1 MIPAARRLA
10 LLAAAV
16 AGFFL
21 PRLLGAVA
29 PGVPV
34 VGALVVMAIF
44 AVMAYGLDIVV
55 TDLGEVSLAHPVFF
69 AAGAYATGLL
79 ATRAGFGAWGTLA
92 GAVLAAAAI
101 AAVLGLLTLRL
112 REFVFSLVTYAAS
125 VVAAA
130 VAHNWDFLGGSD
142 GIVGV
147 PQFDL
152 SVGPLALAARNDADL
167 WPYAYALLLL
177 VLYLVARFRR
187 SRLGVSAAMAH
198 LNPRLATMSG
208 IDTGRVRLV
217 VFVLSAPV
225 TALAGWLY
233 AYQRAYVGP
242 DLFESYFLVLMLTA
256 VVVVGKR
263 LLLGPL
269 LGMALVLGQERF
281 FSFGGDVDAIVLGG
295 ALVVVLAFFPGG
307 LAGAWALL
315 FRRRAAV
322 ATPAPAAA
330 VRQH

>member
-1 MIPAARRLA
+1 MTPAVRGLGMV
-10 LLAAAV
+10 AAAV
-16 AGFFL
+16 AGSFL
-21 PRLLGAVA
+21 PALLGAVA

-34 VGALVVMAIF
+34 TGALVVIAIF

-55 TDLGEVSLAHPVFF
+55 TDLGEVSLAHTVFF

-79 ATRAGFGAWGTLA
+79 ATRAGLGAWGTLA
-92 GAVLAAAAI
+92 GAVLAAAVI

-152 SVGPLALAARNDADL
+152 SFGSLALVARNDAEL

-177 VLYLVARFRR
+177 VLYFVARFRR
-187 SRLGVSAAMAH
+187 SRLGILAAMAH

-208 IDTGRVRLV
+208 IDTKRVRLA

-269 LGMALVLGQERF
+269 VGMALVLGQERF

-295 ALVVVLAFFPGG
+295 ALIIVLAFFPGG
-307 LAGAWALL
+307 LSGALALL
-315 FRRRAAV
+315 FRRREVAA
-322 ATPAPAAA
+322 APASAA